1 MSLEYF
7 IAKRIYFSKE
17 GDRQATPP
25 VVRIAMIGIALGLAV
40 MILSVAIVIGFK
52 KEIRNKVIGFGSHI
66 QITNFDNNASYESTP
81 IAVSDTLLEHLK
93 TFPGITHVE
102 GFATK
107 PGILK
112 TDSDFQG
119 IVLKGVG
126 RDYDWT
132 FFRNNL
138 KEGELFILPTDK
150 VSTDVLLSRYLAN
163 LLGLKVGDSFLTY
176 FVQDEVRARKF
187 RITGIYE
194 TGFVDYDKLFVIA
207 DIRQIR
213 RLNGWAPDEVSGLEL
228 QVDDYDHLDRVAE
241 DLYFD
246 IAEKQD
252 RNGNT
257 YYTRSIKELN
267 PMIFDWL
274 EVQDINVV
282 VILILILAVAGF
294 TMISGLLIIILERT
308 NMIGILKA
316 LGENNTSI
324 RKIFLYISFFLIG
337 KGMIWGNVIG
347 IVLCLVQS
355 YFRVVKLDPS
365 VYYLDAVPIDL
376 TVFSIVLLNIGTL
389 AAAMLMIISCHIIC
403 KIFFPVEHP
412 VNVDIYV
419 IDRLSDFQQRKPG
432 G

>member
-1 MSLEYF
+1 ML
-7 IAKRIYFSKE
+7 
-17 GDRQATPP
+17 D
-25 VVRIAMIGIALGLAV
+25 
-40 MILSVAIVIGFK
+40 
-52 KEIRNKVIGFGSHI
+52 
-66 QITNFDNNASYESTP
+66 
-81 IAVSDTLLEHLK
+81 HLK
-93 TFPGITHVE
+93 SFPGITHVE
-102 GFATK
+102 AFATK

-119 IVLKGVG
+119 IVLKGV
-126 RDYDWT
+126 DENYDWT

-138 KEGELFILPTDK
+138 KEGELFTLPADK
-150 VSTDVLLSRYLAN
+150 ASTDVLISRYLAN
-163 LLGLKVGDSFLTY
+163 LLGLKAGDSFLTY

-228 QVDDYDHLDRVAE
+228 QVDDYGHLDRIAE

-274 EVQDINVV
+274 DVQDINVV
-282 VILILILAVAGF
+282 VILVLILAVAGF

-337 KGMIWGNVIG
+337 KGMIWGDVIG

-389 AAAMLMIISCHIIC
+389 AAAMLMMLGPSYLIT
-403 KIFFPVEHP
+403 KIHP
-412 VNVDIYV
+412 AKSI
-419 IDRLSDFQQRKPG
+419 RFE
-432 G
+432 